1 MIHYSCNL
9 CRRELDPGH
18 DGSYVVRMEVYP
30 AQSREHVPIDDDRDH
45 LEEFHE
51 ILERY
56 DEFEDD
62 GPFLGNDNYLKD
74 EFHLC
79 NQCGKRFLQ
88 APLGQQV
95 PQRFELSKP

>member
-1 MIHYSCNL
+1 MKHFSCDL
-9 CRRELDPGH
+9 CRRPLDPGQ
-18 DGSYVVRMEVYP
+18 DGSFEVRIEVKP
-30 AQSREHVPIDDDRDH
+30 AEDRENMPIDDDRDY
-45 LEEFHE
+45 LEEFDE

-56 DEFEDD
+56 DEFEED
-62 GPFLGNDNYLKD
+62 GPFLSDGNYLKKHA
-74 EFHLC
+74 HLC